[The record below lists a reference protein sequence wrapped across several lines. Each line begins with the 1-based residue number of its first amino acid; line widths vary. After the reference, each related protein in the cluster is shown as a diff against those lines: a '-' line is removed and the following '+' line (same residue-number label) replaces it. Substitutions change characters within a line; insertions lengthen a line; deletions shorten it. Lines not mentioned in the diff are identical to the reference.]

1 MFSSK
6 LSPKTQRN
14 VSRIIPF
21 GLIWLFSGWVFLIND
36 LTVTGNQNQIPE
48 SAITIT
54 IPIFI
59 FASISLF
66 IVGTLIGTIEI
77 ILLEKK
83 FKTFSLPAKLF
94 SKFVIYAFVLFS
106 IILITYPIAGA
117 IESGRSPFHP
127 DVLTKL
133 VRFLSSV
140 VFFNTALQ
148 LSVELFLSLI
158 YATISEHLGYNV
170 LRNFFTGKYH
180 RPKHEHRIFMFL
192 DMKNSTTIAEKLGHY
207 KYFEFLQAYYDS
219 LSDAII
225 QHQGEVYQYIGDEI
239 VLTWKLGKSKHNHHW
254 YACYFAL
261 KATLEQLNPY
271 FKEMYG
277 ISPDFRAGAH
287 AGEVTTGEL
296 GALKKEIVFTGDVLN
311 ISARLQAL
319 CKTYE
324 TDLVFSD
331 VLTLGLKLDE
341 NQKKTHLGEIVLK
354 GKSSKTSIYTIR

>member
-1 MFSSK
+1 ME
-6 LSPKTQRN
+6 LSPKKRRN
-14 VSRIIPF
+14 IKRIIPF

-36 LTVTGNQNQIPE
+36 LTVTGNQNLVPE
-48 SAITIT
+48 AAITIT
-54 IPIFI
+54 LPIFI

-66 IVGTLIGTIEI
+66 IVGSLIGTIEI

-83 FKTFSLPAKLF
+83 FKNFSLPAKLA
-94 SKFVIYAFVLFS
+94 SKFVIYALVLFS

-117 IESGRSPFHP
+117 IESGLSPFHP

-133 VRFLSSV
+133 IRFLSSF

-148 LSVELFLSLI
+148 MSIELFLSLI

-180 RPKHEHRIFMFL
+180 KPKHEQRIFMFL

-207 KYFEFLQAYYDS
+207 KYFEFLQTYYNS

-239 VLTWKLGKSKHNHHW
+239 VLTWRLEEGEQNHYW
-254 YACYFAL
+254 CNCYFAL
-261 KATLEQLNPY
+261 KAKLDQLIPH
-271 FKEMYG
+271 FEEVYG
-277 ISPDFRAGAH
+277 IAPDFRAGVH
-287 AGEVTTGEL
+287 AGDVTTGEI

-311 ISARLQAL
+311 TSARLQAL

-331 VLTLGLKLDE
+331 VLIEGLELDE
-341 NQKKTHLGEIVLK
+341 NQKKIHLGEIVLK
-354 GKSSKTSIYTIR
+354 GKSNKTSIYTIH